1 MEKNALHHSPSRE
14 YSHAWGEMRKAPQAV
29 PENRLLDRSVTS
41 EESPEA
47 FPLEQLSAVESRDQ
61 KSRAS
66 HFFSL
71 TRLIQKSESDSKSSV
86 SETDTLDSPEKLE
99 SRLSQLQ
106 NQLSDYRWTAETEII
121 DRTSDA
127 VVHLDQMANE
137 YRASVRA
144 ELEKF
149 RDEAGDQS
157 LLRNSLVN
165 SALQRI
171 SGPGKE
177 VDQFHHSPPFEA
189 PIQARSGQGETPI
202 FFNHLQRPEKE

>member
-1 MEKNALHHSPSRE
+1 MEKNAVHHSPSRE
-14 YSHAWGEMRKAPQAV
+14 YSHAWGEMRKARQPV

-41 EESPEA
+41 EEIPEA
-47 FPLEQLSAVESRDQ
+47 FPLEQLSAVESGDQ
-61 KSRAS
+61 KSRTR

-71 TRLIQKSESDSKSSV
+71 TRRIQKSKADSKSS
-86 SETDTLDSPEKLE
+86 STKTDTPEKLE

-137 YRASVRA
+137 YRTSVRA

-149 RDEAGDQS
+149 RDETGDQS

-171 SGPGKE
+171 SGPSKE
-177 VDQFHHSPPFEA
+177 VDQLHHSPPLED
-189 PIQARSGQGETPI
+189 PIQARSNQGEKPI
-202 FFNHLQRPEKE
+202 FFNYLPRPEKE